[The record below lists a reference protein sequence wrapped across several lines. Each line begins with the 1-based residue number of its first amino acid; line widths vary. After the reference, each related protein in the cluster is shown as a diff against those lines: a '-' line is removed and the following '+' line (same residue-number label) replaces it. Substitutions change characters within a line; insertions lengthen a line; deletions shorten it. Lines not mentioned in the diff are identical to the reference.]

1 MHRGK
6 FLFPAALLAAA
17 FLFAHET
24 KPWPVP
30 KEASERKNPVASAPA
45 SLKEAKALYEKECA
59 VCHGPKGDGKGA
71 GAVALQVRP
80 ADFTDGQ
87 MMGEMTDGDLFYRL
101 SEGRLPMAAYKG
113 KLSEEQRWK
122 LVTYLR
128 TFNKKDSGKKSG
140 HKH

>member
-1 MHRGK
+1 MQKGK
-6 FLFPAALLAAA
+6 FLFQAALLAAVW
-17 FLFAHET
+17 LFAHDS

-30 KEASERKNPVASAPA
+30 KEASDLKNPAASTPA

-80 ADFTDGQ
+80 ADFTDSP
-87 MMGEMTDGDLFYRL
+87 MMDGMTDGDLFYKL
-101 SEGRLPMAAYKG
+101 SEGRMPMAAYKG

-122 LVTYLR
+122 LVSYLR
-128 TFNKKDSGKKSG
+128 TFNKKDAGKKSV

>member
-1 MHRGK
+1 MHKGK

-17 FLFAHET
+17 LLFAHEP

-30 KEASERKNPVASAPA
+30 KEASERKNPAASTPA

-59 VCHGPKGDGKGA
+59 ICHGPKGDGKGA
-71 GAVALQVRP
+71 GAVALQVPP
-80 ADFTDGQ
+80 ANFTDSQ

-101 SEGRLPMAAYKG
+101 SEGRMPMAAYKG

-122 LVTYLR
+122 LVNYLR
-128 TFNKKDSGKKSG
+128 SFGKKDSGKKPD